1 MFPIGNARYELK
13 LSVTFFPILSSRSG
27 GGRMREHLLLLQGM
41 LSEPAKAG
49 VLGSQ
54 PDHSLFSRAQTQFR
68 KHTAAPQD
76 LGRSDS

>member
-1 MFPIGNARYELK
+1 
-13 LSVTFFPILSSRSG
+13 
-27 GGRMREHLLLLQGM
+27 MREHLLLLQGM

-54 PDHSLFSRAQTQFR
+54 PDHSLFSRAQMQFR